1 MLVLGGL
8 SLSELQGGFGGAAQ
22 QGQVRVWWQQMA
34 QGQQD
39 SSAPRGLGWWEDVL
53 RVNHI
58 LPGLGAGAG
67 LCPGHREL
75 PGQSPRP
82 CTGQERWFGQREFLS
97 MSFSCGNPELLWLS
111 IKKSGA

>member
-8 SLSELQGGFGGAAQ
+8 ILSKLQGGFGGAAQ
-22 QGQVRVWWQQMA
+22 QGQVRVGWQQMA

-39 SSAPRGLGWWEDVL
+39 SSAPRGLGDGRMCW
-53 RVNHI
+53 VNHI

-67 LCPGHREL
+67 LCPGHKEL

-82 CTGQERWFGQREFLS
+82 CTGQ
-97 MSFSCGNPELLWLS
+97 
-111 IKKSGA
+111 K